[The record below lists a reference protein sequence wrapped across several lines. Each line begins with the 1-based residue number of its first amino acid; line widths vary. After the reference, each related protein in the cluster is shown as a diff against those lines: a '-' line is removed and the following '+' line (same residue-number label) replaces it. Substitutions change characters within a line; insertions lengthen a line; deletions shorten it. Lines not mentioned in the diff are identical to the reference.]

1 MGYNMTMQWVDL
13 MAQPL
18 DWDTVKLDE
27 LIATFFIQGLIQSV
41 RADWEGS
48 TITQQMTGPSRI
60 ARADEALQII
70 AKSIRPLVEARPR
83 SDRVSTSQCID
94 SYNHANIILE
104 KRTLCC

>member
-48 TITQQMTGPSRI
+48 TITQQMT
-60 ARADEALQII
+60 
-70 AKSIRPLVEARPR
+70 
-83 SDRVSTSQCID
+83 
-94 SYNHANIILE
+94 
-104 KRTLCC
+104 